1 LAAELAKLECD
12 IFFGSGTE
20 ANLAALAQSNR
31 DTPIV
36 YVAVDFDRSPPGMLQ
51 V

>member
-20 ANLAALAQSNR
+20 ANLTALAQH
-31 DTPIV
+31 DEL
-36 YVAVDFDRSPPGMLQ
+36 AQRSIGPKMGGMMEP
-51 V
+51 